1 MGGTGSMVRRC
12 SVCPYG
18 ESLRYADGHNSI
30 RCTHPSLS
38 ERTTRDIHIIGKCPK
53 EKDKDMDKGCNLEY
67 GQIVLHKGRPAL
79 VVSVPTNGRSVTL
92 MLAKNDFKT
101 VLKEDISPYDGEG
114 DAVSL
119 GFRDAQ
125 E

>member
-1 MGGTGSMVRRC
+1 MEDAGSKARRC
-12 SVCPYG
+12 GVCSYG

-30 RCTHPSLS
+30 RCTHLSLS
-38 ERTTRDIHIIGKCPK
+38 ERTTRDIHIIGECPK

-67 GQIVLHKGRPAL
+67 GQIVLYKGRPAL

-119 GFRDAQ
+119 GFRAAQ